1 MPVILDYLCPEC
13 EEHSN
18 NLKLTLDQQGINYK
32 IDPMIVRGP
41 DHYSKTVFEIIY
53 TNAQNKSLAVC
64 GGGRY
69 DGLTSQMGD
78 VKTAGAGFGMG
89 LERVLMIMSE
99 QGLDFARPEPAQ
111 LFIASMGA
119 QAAAKALKLACI
131 LRSAGVKAESDHSGR
146 SIKAQLKY
154 ANKLEFK
161 NVLVIG
167 EDELNNGIYRL
178 KNMSSGE
185 EQAIK
190 ENELINYFTEKGSR

>member
-13 EEHSN
+13 GEHSN

-89 LERVLMIMSE
+89 LERMLKIMSE
-99 QGLDFARPEPAQ
+99 HRLNFA
-111 LFIASMGA
+111 
-119 QAAAKALKLACI
+119 
-131 LRSAGVKAESDHSGR
+131 RSAGV
-146 SIKAQLKY
+146 
-154 ANKLEFK
+154 
-161 NVLVIG
+161 
-167 EDELNNGIYRL
+167 
-178 KNMSSGE
+178 
-185 EQAIK
+185 
-190 ENELINYFTEKGSR
+190 